1 MSDRPSDQ
9 HRKALVGM
17 CGDVRVTVARSDENV
32 ILTIGT
38 FSMTLSRAA
47 AGELSCFLAEA
58 LDPDGALEGLPV
70 RRN

>member
-17 CGDVRVTVARSDENV
+17 CGDVRLTITRSDENF
-32 ILTIGT
+32 ILTLGT

-47 AGELSCFLAEA
+47 AEELSCFLAEA
-58 LDPDGALEGLPV
+58 LEPDGALESLPV
-70 RRN
+70 DRN